1 MTDQIEQLKHLIAQS
16 NKIVFFT
23 GAGISVASGIPDFRS
38 VGGLN
43 DKIAHQGNDPE
54 YMLSSDYLHADP
66 QGFID
71 FCYQYLLFTDKA
83 PNVVH
88 QWMAQL
94 EAEGRA
100 LGVITQNIDGL
111 HSGAGSQKVAE
122 LHGTMNRFYC
132 TQCDAQ
138 YTKSYV
144 LEHQLH
150 RCERCGGVIRPDIV
164 LYSEMLDQ
172 ATLIYAMQLINEA
185 DTLIV
190 LGSSL
195 VVQPAAGLV
204 GNFHHGRLVI
214 INRDATPYDQQADL
228 VIHEDMVHVIE
239 TLTNR
244 K

>member
-1 MTDQIEQLKHLIAQS
+1 MTEQIKQLKNIIDQS

-38 VGGLN
+38 TGGLN
-43 DKIAHQGNDPE
+43 DTIAHQGYAPE
-54 YMLSSDYLHADP
+54 YILSSDYLHDNP

-71 FCYQYLLFTDKA
+71 FCYQYLLFTDKT

-111 HSGAGSQKVAE
+111 HSDAGSQHVAE

-132 TQCDAQ
+132 IQCNAQ
-138 YTKSYV
+138 YTKSYI
-144 LEHQLH
+144 LAHQLH
-150 RCERCGGVIRPDIV
+150 QCEQCGGVIRPDIV
-164 LYSEMLDQ
+164 LYGEMLDQ
-172 ATLIYAMQLINEA
+172 ATLIDAMQLINEA

-204 GNFHHGRLVI
+204 GNFNHGRLVI
-214 INRDATPYDQQADL
+214 INRDATPYDAQADL
-228 VIHEDMVHVIE
+228 VIHEDMIKVIE
-239 TLTNR
+239 ALNT
-244 K
+244 KS